1 MSRTNAQQMQKRGF
15 PLPAGVTLL
24 KEGINFAVFS
34 RHATRVT
41 LVIDFT
47 PPGKRK
53 SLRVEFELDPQEN
66 RTGDMWHILLKSDQQ
81 NFSYGYRMDGP
92 DNPDKTGL
100 IFDYNTILIDPFS
113 RLLMPRPWGEKSQY
127 GEIPCCSILN
137 HEFDWKNDRPLKTDL
152 SETIIYEL
160 HVRGFTR
167 DASSQVSSP
176 GTYRGIIEKIPY
188 LKKLGIT
195 AVELMPVTE
204 FDENDIPF
212 LDPVSG
218 QHLKNFWGYNPVSF
232 FALNSGYGSDPVEV
246 IEEFKSMVLA
256 LHQAGI
262 EVYLD
267 MVYNHSGEGGYEG
280 VTSSYR
286 GIDNPIFYLLDKD
299 YRYLNFSGCG
309 NTMNCNHPVVRDL
322 IRESLRYWVTE
333 MHIDGFRFDLAS
345 ILGRDQDGNVLSNPP
360 MLEVIAE
367 DPVLRDTK
375 MIAEAWDA
383 AGLYQVGSFST
394 DSRWAEWNG
403 RFRDDI
409 RSFAVGKDNS
419 ITHLATRI
427 AGSSDL
433 YQSDSRGP
441 LCSINFITSHDGFTL
456 YDLVSYNDKHN
467 SANGEDNR
475 DGENHNISW
484 NSGHEGVTSSVDINQ
499 LRFRR
504 MRSLAV
510 LLLLSQGVP
519 MITAGDEFA
528 RTQKGNNN
536 SWCQDN
542 ETSWL
547 DWSLLDTHHDYLH
560 FFQKCIQLRKSHKV
574 FRRDQFFSSTNLH
587 NQENSPGGITWQY
600 LKPGEQNWNPDCH
613 GLAFLLCG
621 DCEDQKD
628 SDFFIMLNGNTSES
642 LHFTPPSVPSDEKSV
657 HWHRIIDTA
666 APPPGD
672 FTESGMIIPADKAI
686 EVQPFGIVVLQA
698 R

>member
-1 MSRTNAQQMQKRGF
+1 
-15 PLPAGVTLL
+15 
-24 KEGINFAVFS
+24 
-34 RHATRVT
+34 
-41 LVIDFT
+41 
-47 PPGKRK
+47 
-53 SLRVEFELDPQEN
+53 
-66 RTGDMWHILLKSDQQ
+66 
-81 NFSYGYRMDGP
+81 
-92 DNPDKTGL
+92 
-100 IFDYNTILIDPFS
+100 
-113 RLLMPRPWGEKSQY
+113 
-127 GEIPCCSILN
+127 
-137 HEFDWKNDRPLKTDL
+137 
-152 SETIIYEL
+152 
-160 HVRGFTR
+160 
-167 DASSQVSSP
+167 
-176 GTYRGIIEKIPY
+176 
-188 LKKLGIT
+188 
-195 AVELMPVTE
+195 
-204 FDENDIPF
+204 
-212 LDPVSG
+212 
-218 QHLKNFWGYNPVSF
+218 
-232 FALNSGYGSDPVEV
+232 
-246 IEEFKSMVLA
+246 
-256 LHQAGI
+256 
-262 EVYLD
+262 
-267 MVYNHSGEGGYEG
+267 
-280 VTSSYR
+280 
-286 GIDNPIFYLLDKD
+286 
-299 YRYLNFSGCG
+299 
-309 NTMNCNHPVVRDL
+309 
-322 IRESLRYWVTE
+322 
-333 MHIDGFRFDLAS
+333 
-345 ILGRDQDGNVLSNPP
+345 

-456 YDLVSYNDKHN
+456 YDLVSYNEKHN
-467 SANGEDNR
+467 STNGEDNR

-547 DWSLLDTHHDYLH
+547 DWSLMETNKDFFRFFKKCIALRKKHTTFRRED
-560 FFQKCIQLRKSHKV
+560 FFQQT
-574 FRRDQFFSSTNLH
+574 DDA
-587 NQENSPGGITWQY
+587 PGNDNPPEIAWQY
-600 LKPGEQNWNPDCH
+600 LTPGKQNWASDCH
-613 GLAFLLCG
+613 GLAFRLSAPAG
-621 DCEDQKD
+621 GIDS

-642 LHFTPPSVPSDEKSV
+642 LHFTPPSVPLTKKSG
-657 HWHRIIDTA
+657 HWNRIIDTA

-672 FTESGMIIPADKAI
+672 FTEPGMIIQADEAI